1 MVSANQFGVKESSA
15 GDEEQYPDTMGWPLE
30 RPECILHAKS
40 SLDAG

>member
-1 MVSANQFGVKESSA
+1 VRVPASQSPQAT
-15 GDEEQYPDTMGWPLE
+15 EEQYLDTIGWPLE

>member
-1 MVSANQFGVKESSA
+1 MGGKKRRPSPQAT
-15 GDEEQYPDTMGWPLE
+15 EEQYLDTIGWPLE

>member
-1 MVSANQFGVKESSA
+1 VVLRNSPQAA
-15 GDEEQYPDTMGWPLE
+15 EERYLDTIGWPLE

>member
-1 MVSANQFGVKESSA
+1 VVLRNSPQAA
-15 GDEEQYPDTMGWPLE
+15 EERYLDNLDTIGWPLE